1 MSSRI
6 EPRAHRAGH
15 VPAAL
20 RAAGVSIAAAL
31 LAAAVASGCGS
42 RAEPERGEQGPA
54 TAVPVRMGR
63 VAARTFQPSV
73 AAPGQWISANELVV
87 AAPFAAL
94 VDSLGP
100 HPGDRVQRHEVLGW
114 LVTRE
119 SHAALRGAEL
129 LLRQAADST
138 ARAEAAHALSLARRG
153 LVRVPVTAGA
163 AGTVLRRS
171 VEPGAVLAE
180 GAEILAIVPDGAV
193 VFEAHVPLRGAG
205 AVTAGR
211 RARVVGEG
219 GAGIEGRVERI
230 LPGTSAPDQSAVA
243 WIAPSGR
250 PPGGLLGRFGTALIE
265 TGAPHLAAGVPDSA
279 LVQDDLTGETRVAR
293 VDSAGLAL
301 WTPVRVGPGEGG
313 WRELL
318 APALPP
324 GTTVVTSGLRG
335 LPDSTRVRAR
345 P

>member
-1 MSSRI
+1 MR
-6 EPRAHRAGH
+6 PGAWL
-15 VPAAL
+15 V
-20 RAAGVSIAAAL
+20 AAAL
-31 LAAAVASGCGS
+31 LAVAASGCGS
-42 RAEPERGEQGPA
+42 RAEPEEGDRA
-54 TAVPVRMGR
+54 SAASVPVRIGR
-63 VAARTFQPSV
+63 ITQRTFQPSV

-100 HPGDRVQRHEVLGW
+100 HPGDRVERHEVLGW

-119 SHAALRGAEL
+119 SHATLRGAEL

-138 ARAEAAHALSLARRG
+138 ARAEATRALALARHNV
-153 LVRVPVTAGA
+153 VRVPVTAGA

-171 VEPGAVLAE
+171 VEPGAVLSE

-205 AVTAGR
+205 AVSPGR
-211 RARVVGEG
+211 RVRVVGEG

-243 WIAPSGR
+243 WIAPAGR
-250 PPGGLLGRFGTALIE
+250 PPRGLLGRFGTAHIE
-265 TGAPHLAAGVPDSA
+265 TGPPHLAAGVPDSA

-293 VDSAGLAL
+293 VDSAGVAL
-301 WTPVRVGPGEGG
+301 WTRVQVGPEEGG
-313 WRELL
+313 WREIL
-318 APALPP
+318 APGLPP
-324 GTTVVTSGLRG
+324 GTAVVTSGLRG